1 METEIYEA
9 LNAAGA
15 PDDKARAAASAIAGF
30 NARIEE
36 RLDRIEIKMVGV
48 EQRLEV
54 IESDLRVFRNDV
66 AGIEID
72 VGEIRAKI
80 GAIQWVLGGVGVIAL
95 VLLIKSFWS
104 V

>member
-9 LNAAGA
+9 LNAAGVA
-15 PDDKARAAASAIAGF
+15 EDRARAAASAIAGF

-36 RLDRIEIKMVGV
+36 RLGRIETKVSGV

-72 VGEIRAKI
+72 VGEIRVKC
-80 GAIQWVLGGVGVIAL
+80 QL
-95 VLLIKSFWS
+95 VPCLS
-104 V
+104 